1 MESFAYPQRNLPG
14 RAEDWGRAVE
24 AQQRILSKE
33 VRQVNQA
40 WENSARATG
49 GQLAVISSQIDTV
62 TAQQAE
68 LSATVEDLSGRST
81 HSVSPANLQL
91 IQGSAAGESGPVSRS
106 VTLPAPVDRSRNAV
120 VVGGGSV
127 VWTGTSTGGGIADG
141 VQVGIEFRQDGVR
154 KWFDLA
160 NASSASFFT
169 FTGSETFNLVT
180 PLVIPDSGSTFDIR
194 MRVGASS
201 SNGQTN
207 RGARLENMFFTII
220 YGDKA

>member
-1 MESFAYPQRNLPG
+1 MDSFAYPQRNLPG

-24 AQQRILSKE
+24 AQQRNLSKE
-33 VRQVNQA
+33 VRQVSQA

-49 GQLAVISSQIDTV
+49 GQLAVISTQIDTV

-68 LSATVEDLSGRST
+68 LSATVEDLSARSS
-81 HSVSPANLQL
+81 HSASPANLQL
-91 IQGSAAGESGPVSRS
+91 ILGPSSGEAGPVSRS
-106 VTLPAPVDRSRNAV
+106 VTLPPPVDASRNAI
-120 VVGGGSV
+120 VVGGGTV
-127 VWTGTSTGGGIADG
+127 AWTGTSTGGGIGDS
-141 VQVGIEFRQDGVR
+141 VQVGIEFRQDGNR

-169 FTGSETFNLVT
+169 FSGTETFNLVT
-180 PLVIPDSGSTFDIR
+180 PLVIPASGATFDVR
-194 MRVGASS
+194 MWVGASS

>member
-33 VRQVNQA
+33 VRQVSQA

-49 GQLAVISSQIDTV
+49 GQLAVISTQIDTV

-91 IQGSAAGESGPVSRS
+91 IQGSAAGESGPVSRT
-106 VTLPAPVDRSRNAV
+106 VDLLPPTDAARNSIL
-120 VVGGGSV
+120 VGSGRV
-127 VWTGTSTGGGIADG
+127 AWTGTSTGGGIGDS
-141 VQVGIEFRQDGVR
+141 VQVGLEFRQNGTR
-154 KWFDLA
+154 RWFDMAL
-160 NASSASFFT
+160 ASSASLFT
-169 FTGSETFNLVT
+169 FSSGETFNLVV
-180 PLVIPDSGSTFDIR
+180 PLTVPPTGSSLDIR
-194 MRVGASS
+194 MWVGATS